1 MHFHTV
7 WIIGFGEV
15 DSIDPG
21 REARAVDEEGTSA
34 RMDPV
39 ATGIARSSPVKV
51 QKGDAVKVHYTG
63 KLFDSGKKFDS
74 SLDRGTPFSVTVG
87 QGRVI
92 KGWDEGLVGMCLN
105 EKRTLTIPSNM
116 AYGSRGAGRG
126 VIPPYATLIFDVEL
140 VDLEAKAPREEL

>member
-1 MHFHTV
+1 MQV
-7 WIIGFGEV
+7 FGTL
-15 DSIDPG
+15 STLFMAACAAAQSA
-21 REARAVDEEGTSA
+21 EAPKELVIETTYAPPEC
-34 RMDPV
+34 
-39 ATGIARSSPVKV
+39 PVKV